1 VIPQLHIITDD
12 RILAQPRF
20 VEVATDLLVVLQRRF
35 ALHVRAKDLP
45 AARVFEIVN
54 ALAAKADF
62 VKAPLIVND
71 RVDIALA
78 FDHAGCQ
85 LGAASLPVAR
95 VRELVP
101 RPRLIGY
108 SAHAADEA
116 SRAESEGADFVFA
129 GSIYATDSHPDRG
142 AAGIALLDGVVGACS
157 IPVLAIGGVTAAR
170 VPEVLRTGAFG
181 IAVIRAVWDAA
192 DPVKAAEELGRALES

>member
-12 RILAQPRF
+12 RVLEQPRF

-35 ALHVRAKDLP
+35 ALHIRAKNTS

-78 FDHAGCQ
+78 FDHGGCQ

-95 VRELVP
+95 VRQLLP
-101 RPRLIGY
+101 KPRLIGY

-116 SRAESEGADFVFA
+116 VRAENEGADYVFA
-129 GSIYATDSHPDRG
+129 GSIYSTASHPDQR
-142 AAGIALLDGVVGACS
+142 AGGIGLLDGMVAACS
-157 IPVLAIGGVTAAR
+157 IPVLAIGGVTAER

-181 IAVIRAVWDAA
+181 IAVIRAVWAAA
-192 DPVKAAEELGRALES
+192 DPVKAAEDLGRALES